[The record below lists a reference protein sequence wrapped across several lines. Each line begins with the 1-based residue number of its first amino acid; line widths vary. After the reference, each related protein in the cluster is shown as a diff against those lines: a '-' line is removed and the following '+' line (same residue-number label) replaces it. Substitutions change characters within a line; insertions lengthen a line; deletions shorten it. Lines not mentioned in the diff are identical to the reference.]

1 MDREDKPWFSTAEE
15 RQAYWLQRIRY
26 DLINLRLSNSD
37 VAANIETLTKRYTNL
52 ESQWSKMNSEDVFQL
67 FVNSFS
73 TAIDPHTQYFS
84 PKDAEDF
91 RINMSKNLEGIGATL
106 QTDGDYTVVRQVV
119 KGSPAD
125 KSDEVNPG
133 DRIVAVAQ

>member
-1 MDREDKPWFSTAEE
+1 
-15 RQAYWLQRIRY
+15 
-26 DLINLRLSNSD
+26 
-37 VAANIETLTKRYTNL
+37 
-52 ESQWSKMNSEDVFQL
+52 MNSEDVFQL

-133 DRIVAVAQ
+133 DRIVAVAKGEDGVFEDIVRWRRSEEHRSEYQPLMRISSAVFSLTKKSLI

>member
-52 ESQWSKMNSEDVFQL
+52 ESQWSKMNSEEVFQL

-84 PKDAEDF
+84 PTDAEDF
-91 RINMSKNLEGIGATL
+91 RLHMSKNLDAIGAPL
-106 QTDGDYTVVRQVV
+106 QTDGEHNSN
-119 KGSPAD
+119 KGR
-125 KSDEVNPG
+125 KG
-133 DRIVAVAQ
+133 Q

>member
-1 MDREDKPWFSTAEE
+1 
-15 RQAYWLQRIRY
+15 
-26 DLINLRLSNSD
+26 
-37 VAANIETLTKRYTNL
+37 
-52 ESQWSKMNSEDVFQL
+52 
-67 FVNSFS
+67 
-73 TAIDPHTQYFS
+73 YFS

-125 KSDEVNPG
+125 KSKEVHPG
-133 DRIVAVAQ
+133 DRIVGVGQGDEGEFEDVVGWRIDEVVALIRGPKGTTVRLKIVPAAAKSEERRVSTE